1 MAYEIVVTVWE
12 SKGLGRISILCFKIP
27 RETTCSS
34 YHMASMNK
42 FSNLQA
48 FFSYLGF
55 LIKLLIIIKA
65 VLPACYVLNIKQS
78 WNSN

>member
-1 MAYEIVVTVWE
+1 M
-12 SKGLGRISILCFKIP
+12 
-27 RETTCSS
+27 CSS
-34 YHMASMNK
+34 YRMASMNK
-42 FSNLQA
+42 FSNLKA

-78 WNSN
+78 RNSN

>member
-1 MAYEIVVTVWE
+1 M
-12 SKGLGRISILCFKIP
+12 
-27 RETTCSS
+27 CSS

-42 FSNLQA
+42 VCNLKA

-65 VLPACYVLNIKQS
+65 VLPVCYVLNIKQS

>member
-1 MAYEIVVTVWE
+1 M
-12 SKGLGRISILCFKIP
+12 
-27 RETTCSS
+27 CSS

-42 FSNLQA
+42 FSNLKA

-65 VLPACYVLNIKQS
+65 CVTCMLCIEYKAIVEQ
-78 WNSN
+78 

>member
-1 MAYEIVVTVWE
+1 M
-12 SKGLGRISILCFKIP
+12 
-27 RETTCSS
+27 CSS

-42 FSNLQA
+42 FCDLKA